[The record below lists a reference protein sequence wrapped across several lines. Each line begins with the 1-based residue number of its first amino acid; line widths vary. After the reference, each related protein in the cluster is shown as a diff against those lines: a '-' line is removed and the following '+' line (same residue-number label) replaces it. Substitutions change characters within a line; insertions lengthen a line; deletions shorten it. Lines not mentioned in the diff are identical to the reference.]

1 VLELVSLELPLEE
14 FIAVA
19 IEGLQQ
25 VGPKV
30 GLQDPTRQS
39 GDR

>member
-1 VLELVSLELPLEE
+1 VLGLVSVGLLLEE

-25 VGPKV
+25 VTPEV
-30 GLQDPTRQS
+30 GLRDPTRES
-39 GDR
+39 GNR

>member
-1 VLELVSLELPLEE
+1 MLGLVSVGLPLEE

-30 GLQDPTRQS
+30 GLQNPTQQP